1 MAQSRLVAIIFAA
14 LAGGA
19 ASFTPPQPWARA
31 TSLSSLGGSRP
42 LKGLPARAGR
52 APPRIAMLSFP
63 AVPSLAA
70 LHAISA
76 SIQPWQYFCYLMLA
90 GLGVPLSE
98 DGLALLAGSL
108 LGSFEPARRA
118 QTVAAIYLGVVLSDI
133 ETFLIGALVV
143 SRVGKAL
150 KRGRLAPLPA
160 AAGAAEPAGPSEDK
174 LPVKGKSGDEKVL
187 RLVSESGQYIGFVA
201 RFCVGLRAPIALTCG
216 VLPGVSIGR
225 FAAGAALG
233 GLVTVPIQLVLGV
246 LLRDRVTSPVGLATL
261 CASFY
266 AAGPVTFIVA
276 SALLYALRG
285 RGPRASG
292 PADGSDAAG
301 P

>member
-31 TSLSSLGGSRP
+31 TNLPGLGGSRP

-52 APPRIAMLSFP
+52 APPPIAMLSFP
-63 AVPSLAA
+63 TIPSLAA

-174 LPVKGKSGDEKVL
+174 LPVTGKSGEKVL

-216 VLPGVSIGR
+216 VLPGISVGR

-266 AAGPVTFIVA
+266 AAGPVTFTAA

-292 PADGSDAAG
+292 PANGSDAAE